1 VPDIAPPESAT
12 PHIGD
17 PGIGAIESAAVP
29 MVLEDGPTPVRPTA
43 RQLRRVRRGGR
54 GAGRLVMRFLVIAY
68 VGVLVLVPVV
78 LVGWHTFEHGVSPVW
93 HALTD
98 PDVEHA
104 FEITGIAAGIS
115 VVLNLVFGV
124 GVSLLLVR
132 SRFFG
137 RRLLSLLI
145 DLPLSVSPVVAGLA
159 LILVYGSNGWFGST
173 FEGWGFHVIYAMPG
187 IVLATVFVSLPLV
200 VRELVPVL
208 EEIGIEQEQA
218 ATTLGASPRQTFF
231 RITLPSIKWA
241 VAYGVV
247 LALAR
252 ALGEFGAV
260 KVVTAGGV
268 AGSTQTVTSLV
279 EQRYGNFD
287 QLTAYAASFVLALI
301 AVLCLVVITIIRP
314 KEHR

>member
-1 VPDIAPPESAT
+1 VPDQALVEPQVMAAAET
-12 PHIGD
+12 PLAD
-17 PGIGAIESAAVP
+17 
-29 MVLEDGPTPVRPTA
+29 RPSK
-43 RQLRRVRRGGR
+43 RQLRRIRRGGR
-54 GAGRLVMRFLVIAY
+54 GAGRLAMRLVVVAY
-68 VGVLVLVPVV
+68 VGILVLVPVI

-104 FEITGIAAGIS
+104 FEITGLAAAIS
-115 VVLNLVFGV
+115 VVLNLIFGV

-137 RRLLSLLI
+137 RRALSLLI

-159 LILVYGSNGWFGST
+159 LILVYGSTGWFGGHLES
-173 FEGWGFHVIYAMPG
+173 WGFKIIYAFPG

-200 VRELVPVL
+200 VREVVPVL
-208 EEIGIEQEQA
+208 EEVGIEQEQA
-218 ATTLGASPRQTFF
+218 ATTLGASGRQTFL

-287 QLTAYAASFVLALI
+287 QLTAYAASFVLAAI
-301 AVLCLVVITIIRP
+301 AVLCLIIITIIRP

>member
-1 VPDIAPPESAT
+1 
-12 PHIGD
+12 
-17 PGIGAIESAAVP
+17 
-29 MVLEDGPTPVRPTA
+29 M
-43 RQLRRVRRGGR
+43 
-54 GAGRLVMRFLVIAY
+54 RLIVVGY
-68 VGVLVLVPVV
+68 VGLLVLVPVI
-78 LVGWHTFEHGVSPVW
+78 LVGWHTFRGGVSPVW
-93 HALTD
+93 HSLTD

-104 FEITGIAAGIS
+104 FEITGLAS
-115 VVLNLVFGV
+115 VVAVALNLVFGV

-145 DLPLSVSPVVAGLA
+145 DLPLSVSPIVAGLA
-159 LILVYGSNGWFGST
+159 LILVYGSSGWFGGT
-173 FEGWGFHVIYAMPG
+173 LQHWGFQVIYAFPG

-200 VRELVPVL
+200 VREVAPVL
-208 EEIGIEQEQA
+208 EEVGVEQEQA
-218 ATTLGASPRQTFF
+218 AATLGANGRQTFW

-287 QLTAYAASFVLALI
+287 QLTAYAASFVLAAI
-301 AVLCLVVITIIRP
+301 AVICLIVITIIRP